1 MCNKKMAV
9 RNVESPRKK
18 KKKNIAEMMA
28 ITGKFSKIIKFILYG
43 HGRSMSILKQ
53 Y

>member
-1 MCNKKMAV
+1 MCHKRMAV

-18 KKKNIAEMMA
+18 KKQNIAEMMA
-28 ITGKFSKIIKFILYG
+28 ITEKISKIIKFILYG
-43 HGRSMSILKQ
+43 YGRSLSILRQ

>member
-18 KKKNIAEMMA
+18 KKNIAEMMA
-28 ITGKFSKIIKFILYG
+28 ITEKFSKIIKFILYG
-43 HGRSMSILKQ
+43 YGTSLSILKQ